1 MQDKG
6 VDFAEIQH
14 TSEAHCRIGTKDFCT
29 QAVPLGSEGSLH
41 TSVFTPHKCV
51 LESHCPEGV
60 PDTAGHP
67 Q

>member
-1 MQDKG
+1 MQHKG

-14 TSEAHCRIGTKDFCT
+14 TSEAHCRLGTKDFCT

-41 TSVFTPHKCV
+41 TSASTSHKSV
-51 LESHCPEGV
+51 LESHWPEEV
-60 PDTAGHP
+60 PDTARHP